1 MEGYKNFIKDVKKV
15 SGPRKHKLTNS
26 LGVKD
31 AYNHYRKNRPK
42 EKKFVV
48 VEKDY
53 FKIIRTLNEIVASQL
68 SKGYEVKLPYRVG
81 SLLVEKFEV
90 APRID
95 ENGKLVFR
103 APIDWDATLKLWYES
118 PEDKANKTLLK
129 IEQREI
135 CKVVYNKKNVTY
147 PNNSFVM
154 FTPTRELKSKIK
166 KEMTYGYVNKK
177 LYT

>member
-1 MEGYKNFIKDVKKV
+1 MENYKEFIKNVKKV
-15 SGPRKHKLTNS
+15 SGNRIHKVTNS

-31 AYNHYRKNRPK
+31 CFNHYRKNRPR

-48 VEKDY
+48 SEKDY
-53 FKIIRTLNEIVASQL
+53 FRIIRTLNAEIATQL

-81 SLLVEKFEV
+81 SLLVEKFEIS
-90 APRID
+90 PRLD

-118 PEDKANKTLLK
+118 PEDKENKTLLK

-147 PNNSFVM
+147 TNNSFVM
-154 FTPTRELKSKIK
+154 FSPTRELKRKIK
-166 KEMTYGYVNKK
+166 KELTYGYVPKK
-177 LYT
+177 LYP